1 MRITAADSAIVA
13 LTMHALVPPQQA
25 ARTRPT
31 SAGRLST
38 IGEAGEAIVNSRPP
52 RGRWRAANED
62 DFSVR
67 RGGATLALHQQTPP
81 WQSRA
86 VSLLASAAARGTKE
100 GKGANAAP
108 YSEKVEPMLVEGPRG
123 TSLRAL
129 GSKDDHKVA
138 GDALSKA
145 IAEQRERRA
154 RGGLAQFER
163 SQPVLRDRAFEAED
177 LPRSV
182 ARRGHRNGMVFGAVY
197 EHCDSTGRVWLYVHT
212 PILACSCTHA
222 HARERTPHAQRSH
235 GNFCDAIRSR
245 KSSQARA
252 RCQSNNF

>member
-1 MRITAADSAIVA
+1 M
-13 LTMHALVPPQQA
+13 L
-25 ARTRPT
+25 
-31 SAGRLST
+31 
-38 IGEAGEAIVNSRPP
+38 SRPP
-52 RGRWRAANED
+52 RGRASAQRSGRWWAND
-62 DFSVR
+62 DDCRVAVQN
-67 RGGATLALHQQTPP
+67 GGAALALHQQTPP

-86 VSLLASAAARGTKE
+86 VALLVSAAARGTKE
-100 GKGANAAP
+100 ATAAR
-108 YSEKVEPMLVEGPRG
+108 YSEQVEPMLVEGPRG

-163 SQPVLRDRAFEAED
+163 SQPGPQTRDRAFEAED

-197 EHCDSTGRVWLYVHT
+197 EHCDSTGRVWLDVYT
-212 PILACSCTHA
+212 PHVRARTHSSTRAHA
-222 HARERTPHAQRSH
+222 HMHNAHVVTFVMRSAAENYLEH
-235 GNFCDAIRSR
+235 EHD
-245 KSSQARA
+245 ARA
-252 RCQSNNF
+252 AISNGRAEPSGSGGLVDAPTRQQQGRLGWRRTGLCRRWRV